1 MELNPYMF
9 PQRERNQKFVSEIY
23 CESYVFRF
31 IPTLEG
37 PITPWFNMIRRH
49 RLKLWWDN
57 LHRLKE
63 LAEPEKIQKFNNEK

>member
-1 MELNPYMF
+1 MLLGPEMI
-9 PQRERNQKFVSEIY
+9 V
-23 CESYVFRF
+23 YVGSIFYVGFRF
-31 IPTLEG
+31 LPTLEG

-63 LAEPEKIQKFNNEK
+63 LTEVDKIHKFSSDK